1 MSKIDERQ
9 REVALDLVYDRR
21 GEGYDPLQ
29 VFMEL
34 FEGVSAAG
42 AKDARAAELAAMPL
56 MERLSAR
63 IVDGERKGLE
73 ADLDAAMAEIPPLEI
88 INTHLLGG
96 MKTVGELFG
105 SGQMQLPFVLQ
116 SAETMKAAVAHLEPH
131 MEASGED
138 GKGRIV
144 LATVKGDVHDIGK
157 NLVDI
162 ILSNNG
168 YDVVNIGIKQPISE
182 IISAAREHKADVIGM
197 SGLLV
202 KSTVVMKDNLAELN
216 SEGIAGEFP
225 VLLGGAA
232 LTRSYVEVDLAGMY
246 QGEVF
251 YARDAFEGL
260 RLMDEVMTSKRT
272 GVPMS
277 QSSES
282 AAKAEERRERRARSE
297 RIAAKR
303 AAEAEPVVVPER
315 SDVAADQPIATP
327 PFWGTRIAKGIPV
340 ADYAGHLDE
349 RALFFG
355 QWGLRGTRSGDGPDY
370 EELVATEGRP
380 RLRSWIDRL
389 TTENILSHSAVVYGY
404 FPAYSVGE
412 EIWVLAEPRPDAEVL
427 HKIAFPRQQRPRFLA
442 IPDFLASKER
452 CEAEGV
458 VDVLPFQLVTMGT
471 PIADF
476 ANELF
481 AADNYRDYL
490 EVHGLSVQLTEAL
503 AEFWHRRVRDEL
515 RLPEGTVSD
524 EDPDSIEEYFNL
536 KYRGAR
542 YSFGYGACP
551 DLESR
556 KVVVDLLEPERIG
569 VELSEELQLHPEQ
582 STDAF
587 VLYHP
592 EAKYFNV

>member
-21 GEGYDPLQ
+21 REGYDPLQ

-34 FEGVSAAG
+34 FEGVSAAS

-56 MERLSAR
+56 MERLAAR

-73 ADLDAAMAEIPPLEI
+73 EDLDAAMEQIPPLQI
-88 INTHLLGG
+88 INEHLLNG

-131 MEASGED
+131 MEASDED

-168 YDVVNIGIKQPISE
+168 YDVVNIGIKQPIAD

-202 KSTVVMKDNLAELN
+202 KSTVVMRDNLAELN
-216 SEGIAGEFP
+216 TEGISGEFP

-232 LTRSYVEVDLAGMY
+232 LTRAYVEVDLADMY
-246 QGEVF
+246 QGDVF

-277 QSSES
+277 ESSES
-282 AAKAEERRERRARSE
+282 AAKAAERRERRARSE

-303 AAEAEPVVVPER
+303 AAEAEPVVIPER

-355 QWGLRGTRSGDGPDY
+355 QWGLRGTRGGDGPDY
-370 EELVATEGRP
+370 DELVATEGRP
-380 RLRSWIDRL
+380 RLREWISKL
-389 TTENILSHSAVVYGY
+389 TTEGILSHAAVVYGY
-404 FPAYSVGE
+404 FPAYSVGD

-427 HKIAFPRQQRPRFLA
+427 HKIAFPRQQRPRFLS
-442 IPDFLASKER
+442 IPDFIASRER

-515 RLPEGTVSD
+515 RLPDGAVSA
-524 EDPDSIEEYFNL
+524 EDPDAIEEYFNL

-556 KVVVDLLEPERIG
+556 KVVIDLLEPERIG

-592 EAKYFNV
+592 EAKYFNT

>member
-1 MSKIDERQ
+1 M
-9 REVALDLVYDRR
+9 
-21 GEGYDPLQ
+21 
-29 VFMEL
+29 
-34 FEGVSAAG
+34 SAAG

-131 MEASGED
+131 MEASDED

-515 RLPEGTVSD
+515 RLAEGTVSD